1 MNKPLIIGVAGGTAS
16 GKTSVS
22 RILYDA
28 FSDRTIT
35 LLRQD
40 DYYNCLLYT
49 SPSPRD

>member
-16 GKTSVS
+16 GKSSVS

-40 DYYNCLLYT
+40 GYQWIMNY
-49 SPSPRD
+49 